1 MSGNSSN
8 WWETAK
14 KSHSKLQSSARR
26 SAPVDLANDASRFV
40 DCPACGASMHRQ
52 SLNHHLDLDCPV
64 LHGYGDGARASDA
77 GSSARSS
84 IQSGPRRSDAAPEG
98 AAASSDGAAAATLP
112 STDGATA
119 PARPSD
125 ASRYAACP
133 VCSESVLVSDMN
145 YHLELKCM
153 GSTAEAPAPEPGAG
167 PIAADAIG
175 ACPMCDMKMS
185 LREIADHI
193 DAGCPRLAAA
203 APSPPRESRV
213 LDDLRQGASCP
224 LCMDVLDD
232 PHCLPCAHAFCKE
245 CILRAF
251 QTTRPGHGHECPVCR
266 APCRKRSIQPAAQ
279 LRALVDIVRAADA
292 AAAPAEAEAELVEAP
307 PSPAPP
313 SPAPPSPAPAAAS
326 PPAAPSTRPRAN
338 STEAHALPSADEMAA
353 APQSPEEVA
362 TLERVRGN
370 LARALAAEPPVAA
383 SPAAPPSPTPPS
395 SPLLDRAAPPPAKSL
410 LARRRAAESAPDEKS
425 PPPAATPTD
434 PVAEPSPAPSPAP
447 SRSPSP
453 EPLVRRRPRRA
464 AARSSDDA
472 ALAARLQDAAGPPTP
487 EEATWKKR
495 RRRRK

>member
-1 MSGNSSN
+1 
-8 WWETAK
+8 
-14 KSHSKLQSSARR
+14 
-26 SAPVDLANDASRFV
+26 
-40 DCPACGASMHRQ
+40 MHRQ

-64 LHGYGDGARASDA
+64 LHGDGARASDA

-98 AAASSDGAAAATLP
+98 AAAARPSEGAAAVSLPTNDGAA
-112 STDGATA
+112 A

-175 ACPMCDMKMS
+175 ACPMCDIKMS

-232 PHCLPCAHAFCKE
+232 PHCLPCAHAFCME

-292 AAAPAEAEAELVEAP
+292 AAAPAEAEAP

-313 SPAPPSPAPAAAS
+313 SPAPPSPSPPPPAPAAAS
-326 PPAAPSTRPRAN
+326 PPAASPSPVAAPSTRRPRA
-338 STEAHALPSADEMAA
+338 TAAEAHALPSADEMAA

-370 LARALAAEPPVAA
+370 LARALAAEPPDAA

-395 SPLLDRAAPPPAKSL
+395 SPLIDRAGPLPAKSL
-410 LARRRAAESAPDEKS
+410 LARRRAAESAPDEES

-453 EPLVRRRPRRA
+453 EPLARRRPRRA

-472 ALAARLQDAAGPPTP
+472 ALAARLQDSVGPPTP
-487 EEATWKKR
+487 QAAPRKKR